1 MKKNTTGF
9 APLVLIIIIALVF
22 LVAIASTYFVTKNVS
37 NNKTK
42 TTPDSTTTTQ
52 PSSSSSPNS
61 AATDQT
67 TTPTCNSSTLQSL
80 TQTTYPGSYVNQ
92 TLCANGYAI
101 GEMNVPQQHLNGWV
115 VYYQAQSGQWVY
127 LKAAQMGDP
136 CSAALMPSGFPVNL
150 CNQWQ
155 EQNNNNNNGNNDN

>member
-1 MKKNTTGF
+1 M
-9 APLVLIIIIALVF
+9 LIIIIALVF
-22 LVAIASTYFVTKNVS
+22 LVAIASTYFVTKNMS
-37 NNKTK
+37 NAK
-42 TTPDSTTTTQ
+42 TTPDSTTTQ
-52 PSSSSSPNS
+52 PSSSSSSPNN
-61 AATDQT
+61 AATKQA
-67 TTPTCNSSTLQSL
+67 TTPVCNSSTLQSL

-136 CSAALMPSGFPVNL
+136 CSAALMPSGFPVSL